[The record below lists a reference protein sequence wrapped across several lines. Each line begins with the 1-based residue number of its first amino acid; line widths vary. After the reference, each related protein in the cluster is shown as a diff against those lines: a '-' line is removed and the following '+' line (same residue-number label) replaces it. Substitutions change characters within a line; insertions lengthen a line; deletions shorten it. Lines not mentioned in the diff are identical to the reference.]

1 MKALFTT
8 LEIDASQYKVRAIV
22 SMLYTSVVNPIQ
34 FRMVEKRPPTSFP
47 PVTSTN
53 EGINLQNSLTV
64 SFNTIAT
71 LMSNFKVIPSAS
83 PKLLNLN
90 QDHLSKKV
98 VFRVKSL

>member
-22 SMLYTSVVNPIQ
+22 STLYTSVVNPIQ

-53 EGINLQNSLTV
+53 E
-64 SFNTIAT
+64 
-71 LMSNFKVIPSAS
+71 
-83 PKLLNLN
+83 
-90 QDHLSKKV
+90 
-98 VFRVKSL
+98 